1 MIPIP
6 TNIPWRVIAA
16 LTLGAC
22 LFFVGWVVNG
32 WHKDAEIAELTAART
47 QADDYLTIQSTL
59 GAKVDAAVKEFRNAK
74 KFLSVDCR
82 PVDFRV
88 RKLSDAVD
96 AAQQAA
102 AAR

>member
-1 MIPIP
+1 MTP
-6 TNIPWRVIAA
+6 
-16 LTLGAC
+16 LG
-22 LFFVGWVVNG
+22 GTG
-32 WHKDAEIAELTAART
+32 EIAELTAAHARADLASANAAIGDMREAGAKIR
-47 QADDYLTIQSTL
+47 QHADDYLTIQSTL

-74 KFLSVDCR
+74 QSLPVDSR
-82 PVDFRV
+82 PDDFRV